1 VFRDS
6 LIEVVKMQAAP
17 NAGILNFIP
26 LIFIFLI
33 FYFLIIKP
41 QKKKQKDHQ
50 EMVTNLKKN
59 DEVITAGGLYGTII
73 NIKEKTFVLRIDENT
88 KVEVEKNSI
97 GHLRKTR

>member
-1 VFRDS
+1 
-6 LIEVVKMQAAP
+6 MQPTP
-17 NAGILNFIP
+17 NAGIVNFIP

-41 QKKKQKDHQ
+41 QRKKQKEHQ

-59 DEVITAGGLYGTII
+59 DEVVTTGGLYGTIV
-73 NIKEKTFVLRIDENT
+73 NIKETTFVLRVDENT

-97 GHLRKTR
+97 GHLRKAR

>member
-1 VFRDS
+1 
-6 LIEVVKMQAAP
+6 MQPTP

-41 QKKKQKDHQ
+41 QKKKQKEHQ

-59 DEVITAGGLYGTII
+59 DEVVTTGGLYGTIV
-73 NIKEKTFVLRIDENT
+73 NIKEKSFVLRVDENT
-88 KVEVEKNSI
+88 RVEVDKNSI
-97 GHLRKTR
+97 ANLRKAR

>member
-1 VFRDS
+1 
-6 LIEVVKMQAAP
+6 MQATP

-41 QKKKQKDHQ
+41 QRKKQKDHQ
-50 EMVTNLKKN
+50 EMVMNLKKN
-59 DEVITAGGLYGTII
+59 DEVVTTGGLYGTIV

-97 GHLRKTR
+97 GYLRKAR